1 MATGGPW
8 DADPFWY
15 AKNGYE
21 WSDANGWVRVR
32 DAAPSPLYPDS
43 RDATISSLRAELEVS
58 EATNKAKTLMLAD
71 SDAALAT
78 AVEALEAAK
87 TCINMTYGLQF
98 KTFRQEH
105 AEETAIVDQIEKALA
120 AINAA
125 MEGKT

>member
-71 SDAALAT
+71 SGAALAT
-78 AVEALEAAK
+78 AVESLELYAK
-87 TCINMTYGLQF
+87 DLCEYPSEEGCGTFDTVTCYGC
-98 KTFRQEH
+98 R
-105 AEETAIVDQIEKALA
+105 ARSALA
-120 AINAA
+120 AIKAVKEA
-125 MEGKT
+125 KT